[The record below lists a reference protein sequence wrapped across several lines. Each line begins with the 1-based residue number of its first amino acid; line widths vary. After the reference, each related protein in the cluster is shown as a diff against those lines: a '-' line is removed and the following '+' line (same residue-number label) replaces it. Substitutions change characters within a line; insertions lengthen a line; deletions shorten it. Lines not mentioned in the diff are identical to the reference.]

1 MLSIDV
7 ELQTMV
13 LPEILGTNFN
23 LTQHENYLKITNGN
37 QFRNPNKNRYKN
49 ECMAN
54 LDIQETRN
62 LFLVFY
68 IKTCLVVLWCQIGQS
83 LNR

>member
-1 MLSIDV
+1 
-7 ELQTMV
+7 
-13 LPEILGTNFN
+13 
-23 LTQHENYLKITNGN
+23 
-37 QFRNPNKNRYKN
+37 
-49 ECMAN
+49 MAN

>member
-23 LTQHENYLKITNGN
+23 LTQHENYLKD
-37 QFRNPNKNRYKN
+37 N
-49 ECMAN
+49 E
-54 LDIQETRN
+54 R
-62 LFLVFY
+62 
-68 IKTCLVVLWCQIGQS
+68 
-83 LNR
+83 